1 MSKNVNNNSY
11 AMAERCQAF
20 ENAFTFDPLF
30 PFERTPTEGS
40 ATSSSFPAPSETL
53 HLMYQDQLQHWPKI
67 NFGLNCLGEAHFDLL
82 HLHRCLYHPRRMQVQ

>member
-11 AMAERCQAF
+11 VMSERCQAF

-40 ATSSSFPAPSETL
+40 ATSSLFPAPSETL
-53 HLMYQDQLQHWPKI
+53 HLM
-67 NFGLNCLGEAHFDLL
+67 
-82 HLHRCLYHPRRMQVQ
+82 